1 MIKGQQSEHSHASVT
16 QLLLVS
22 PSTLLVYN
30 QQHKPLLPFPDEPSG
45 CLQQPQHICR
55 SILKLRQHRAAQE
68 EDTNSQ
74 WIECPSRFGQQP
86 GLPSHPALLLPETRV
101 RGGWHSCSRSVSR
114 ICSFTT
120 RHVML
125 NSERNRDVIK
135 NCP

>member
-22 PSTLLVYN
+22 PSALLVSN
-30 QQHKPLLPFPDEPSG
+30 QQHKPLLPFPDKPSG
-45 CLQQPQHICR
+45 CLQQPQHVCK

-74 WIECPSRFGQQP
+74 RIECPSRFGQQP
-86 GLPSHPALLLPETRV
+86 SLPSHPALLLPETRV
-101 RGGWHSCSRSVSR
+101 RGSWHLCSRSVSGT
-114 ICSFTT
+114 CSFTT

-125 NSERNRDVIK
+125 SSERNRDVIK